1 MASQKQSE
9 FELHAKA
16 ILGLPVDTSLLNPS
30 ASKVIYGDHDADHIC
45 FEGVDQALQIPGV
58 DIRLFGKP
66 KSFKKRRM
74 GVILAFSNTMESALE
89 SVKEAA
95 LKIKTKLKR

>member
-30 ASKVIYGDHDADHIC
+30 ASKVIYGDHDADHIY
-45 FEGVDQALQIPGV
+45 F
-58 DIRLFGKP
+58 
-66 KSFKKRRM
+66 
-74 GVILAFSNTMESALE
+74 
-89 SVKEAA
+89 
-95 LKIKTKLKR
+95 